1 MLPEL
6 LLHGKAG
13 AGKDAVAAILRQNH
27 GAVALAMADPMK
39 RLARRLFPFTDES
52 LWGDSSLRSIPEP
65 RFAPRD
71 GKPSA
76 EWEIVLHMTDQAGSG
91 SGSTD
96 DWVREVF
103 PGNLRQAAWRRLA
116 QWARDLADM
125 PGTISPR
132 VVLQTLGT
140 EMGRKVDQN
149 VWINHARH
157 LQRKLLGGGFMYD
170 RTVGLRGAPGQR
182 CDLAVVTDGRFRNEA
197 LEFKA
202 GGATLIRVVDPGV
215 TRVDASNG
223 VPGHQ
228 SEQEQDAIPDA
239 WFDAVLYNDKS
250 DGLTALSA
258 AVDRIMHLVPRSLGI
273 YFYT

>member
-6 LLHGKAG
+6 LLHGKSG
-13 AGKDAVAAILRQNH
+13 AGKDAVAAVLRQNH
-27 GAVALAMADPMK
+27 GAVTLAMADPMK
-39 RLARRLFPFTDES
+39 RLAKQLFPFSEES
-52 LWGDSSLRSIPEP
+52 LWGDSALRSIPEP

-71 GKPSA
+71 GKPST

-96 DWVREVF
+96 DWVREIF
-103 PGNLRQAAWRRLA
+103 PGNFRQAAWRRLT

-157 LQRKLLGGGFMYD
+157 LQRRLIGGGFKYD
-170 RTVGLRGAPGQR
+170 RAAGLVGAPGQTY
-182 CDLAVVTDGRFRNEA
+182 DLAAVTDGRFRNEA

-202 GGATLIRVVDPGV
+202 GGATLIRVVDLTGSK
-215 TRVDASNG
+215 DASNG

-228 SEQEQDAIPDA
+228 SEREQDTIPDE
-239 WFDAVLYNDKS
+239 WFDVVLYNDKS
-250 DGLTALSA
+250 DGLTELSA
-258 AVDRIMHLVPRSLGI
+258 TVSRIVHSISVGS